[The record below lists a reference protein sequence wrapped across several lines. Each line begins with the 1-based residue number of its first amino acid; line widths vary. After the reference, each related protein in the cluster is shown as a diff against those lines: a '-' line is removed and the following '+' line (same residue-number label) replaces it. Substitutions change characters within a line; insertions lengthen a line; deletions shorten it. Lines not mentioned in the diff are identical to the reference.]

1 MTSEECEEPEID
13 PAEAQQY
20 EEVVAT
26 RRSDFPNQINNVL
39 AFPGV
44 FRGLPD
50 ARSTDITPS
59 MLIAAARALS
69 SLVGDEK
76 GDRHLHHPSVFHAAV
91 HRRVA
96 QAVRV
101 AAGGPTGLP
110 TRGLRL
116 NWCRI
121 ASA

>member
-1 MTSEECEEPEID
+1 M
-13 PAEAQQY
+13 
-20 EEVVAT
+20 AT

-44 FRGLPD
+44 FRGLLD

-69 SLVGDEK
+69 SLVGDDK
-76 GDRHLHHPSVFHAAV
+76 VTPPPSPECVP
-91 HRRVA
+91 RR
-96 QAVRV
+96 RSPPGRP
-101 AAGGPTGLP
+101 GGPG
-110 TRGLRL
+110 RGLRL

-121 ASA
+121 ASG

>member
-1 MTSEECEEPEID
+1 MTFEECEEPEID

-26 RRSDFPNQINNVL
+26 GRSDFPNQINNVL

-91 HRRVA
+91 TAGSPRRSGSRPVA
-96 QAVRV
+96 RPGCPHEVFA
-101 AAGGPTGLP
+101 
-110 TRGLRL
+110 
-116 NWCRI
+116 
-121 ASA
+121 